1 MRVQLR
7 EAGSQ
12 QGLSCADSRTEWG
25 REQPGSPGRRQG
37 LHGNS
42 HRGFPA
48 LSLWEACLVPGVSLL
63 SCGAGPLASAGTE
76 FCQGSGF
83 LIRRASWGPRTAEPS
98 SRLPAVD
105 ARFLLVPEA

>member
-1 MRVQLR
+1 MQVQLR

-25 REQPGSPGRRQG
+25 PEQPGSPGRRQG

-48 LSLWEACLVPGVSLL
+48 LSLWEACSVPGVSLL
-63 SCGAGPLASAGTE
+63 SCGAGPLASAGAE
-76 FCQGSGF
+76 FCQGGGF

-98 SRLPAVD
+98 GRLPAVD
-105 ARFLLVPEA
+105 MRFLLVSEA